1 MLQLKKAIGVLV
13 EKGNW
18 LVIGNNYFIIKLND
32 RKRKTIKPKL
42 SMFRLLCNCIVY
54 IDNLEFVLC
63 TDFFNIL

>member
-32 RKRKTIKPKL
+32 RKRKTIKPNFQCF
-42 SMFRLLCNCIVY
+42 SFYVIVQY
-54 IDNLEFVLC
+54 I
-63 TDFFNIL
+63 